1 MARNRGKKALY
12 EVMSK
17 ARQKPGS
24 GKSLE
29 PMPPK
34 NVEQDGPEIERQS
47 APETSKGKVK
57 WSRRPSL
64 VQYNGGRIEFS
75 MPYQVVIA
83 LALAFVLVIIVVY
96 RLGQFS
102 YQQPDEKE
110 LDPPSGLMRQ
120 IEQEDRTEQ
129 AAMEILSQSPEPLE
143 DIEKSE
149 PKTER
154 ITTKVEVKEVK
165 EPDEPTGNNVIVL
178 VQYHSP
184 ADLGPVQAHFEEHG
198 IATEIRMRKGRY
210 FLQTVNRYDNP
221 ERPGTDG
228 YEAKQKI
235 IEIGKKYKAPL
246 GYETFAR
253 HRFSDAYGMK
263 VK

>member
-1 MARNRGKKALY
+1 
-12 EVMSK
+12 
-17 ARQKPGS
+17 
-24 GKSLE
+24 
-29 PMPPK
+29 
-34 NVEQDGPEIERQS
+34 
-47 APETSKGKVK
+47 
-57 WSRRPSL
+57 
-64 VQYNGGRIEFS
+64 

-83 LALAFVLVIIVVY
+83 LVLALILVIIVVY

-102 YQQPDEKE
+102 YQPPEQQE
-110 LDPPSGLMRQ
+110 LPPPAGLMRQ
-120 IEQEDRTEQ
+120 IEQENRTEQ
-129 AAMEILSQSPEPLE
+129 AAMEILSPSPAPVET
-143 DIEKSE
+143 IENRA
-149 PKTER
+149 PGTER
-154 ITTKVEVKEVK
+154 ITTTV
-165 EPDEPTGNNVIVL
+165 EPDEPNEPAGNNVIVL

-184 ADLGPVQAHFEEHG
+184 ADLSPVQAHFEEHG

-210 FLQTVNRYDNP
+210 FLQTVDRYDNP
-221 ERPGTDG
+221 DRPGTDG

>member
-17 ARQKPGS
+17 ARQKPGY
-24 GKSLE
+24 GRSLE

-34 NVEQDGPEIERQS
+34 SSGEDRPEIEQKS
-47 APETSKGKVK
+47 AAETSQGMVQ
-57 WSRRPSL
+57 WSRKPRL
-64 VQYNGGRIEFS
+64 VQYNAGRIEFS

-83 LALAFVLVIIVVY
+83 LLLALVLVILTSY

-102 YQQPDEKE
+102 YQPREQEPAQ
-110 LDPPSGLMRQ
+110 PSGLMRQ
-120 IEQEDRTEQ
+120 VERENRTGR
-129 AAMEILSQSPEPLE
+129 AAIDVPPSSPAPVGNAP
-143 DIEKSE
+143 
-149 PKTER
+149 PKTES
-154 ITTKVEVKEVK
+154 VETEV
-165 EPDEPTGNNVIVL
+165 EPNVEQADSTGNNVIVL
-178 VQYHSP
+178 VEYHSP

-198 IATEIRMRKGRY
+198 MSTEIRMRNGRY
-210 FLQTVNRYDNP
+210 FLQTVDRYDNP
-221 ERPGTDG
+221 DKFGTDG

-253 HRFSDAYGMK
+253 HYFADAYGK
-263 VK
+263 KIE

>member
-17 ARQKPGS
+17 ARRKPGS

-34 NVEQDGPEIERQS
+34 KSGQEGPEIERKS
-47 APETSKGKVK
+47 ASETSGGTVK
-57 WSRRPSL
+57 WSRRPRL
-64 VQYNGGRIEFS
+64 VQYNNGRIEFS

-83 LALAFVLVIIVVY
+83 LVLALVLVIIVVY

-102 YQQPDEKE
+102 YQPSEQQEV
-110 LDPPSGLMRQ
+110 PPPAGLMRQ
-120 IEQEDRTEQ
+120 IEQEGRTEQ
-129 AAMEILSQSPEPLE
+129 AAMDIMSPSPTPVETIENLE
-143 DIEKSE
+143 SKR
-149 PKTER
+149 ER
-154 ITTKVEVKEVK
+154 ITTKVEPN
-165 EPDEPTGNNVIVL
+165 EPNEPTGNNVIVL

-210 FLQTVNRYDNP
+210 FLQTLDRYDNP
-221 ERPGTDG
+221 DRPGTDG
-228 YEAKQKI
+228 YEAKQRI

-263 VK
+263 VQ